1 MLKRWFFPYFK
12 KHKAVLA
19 LDLFFALLTTG
30 NEIVLPMII
39 RKITEIATE
48 DITQLTLSLIV
59 KMALFYLVLKAV
71 DVFAGYFM
79 MFGIL
84 AWLYTGSVWGFI
96 PDWFPDIFELWNM
109 VERFSHTIDKL
120 QREVNEKK

>member
-1 MLKRWFFPYFK
+1 MKTLKLILYRIFLVVAF
-12 KHKAVLA
+12 VTT
-19 LDLFFALLTTG
+19 FALTILY
-30 NEIVLPMII
+30 
-39 RKITEIATE
+39 
-48 DITQLTLSLIV
+48 SL
-59 KMALFYLVLKAV
+59 
-71 DVFAGYFM
+71 VFAGYFM